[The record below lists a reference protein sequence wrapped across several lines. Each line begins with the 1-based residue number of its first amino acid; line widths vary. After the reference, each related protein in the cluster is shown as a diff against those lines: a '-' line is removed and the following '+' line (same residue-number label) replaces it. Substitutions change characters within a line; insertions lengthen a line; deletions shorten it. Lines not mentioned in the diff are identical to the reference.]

1 MALVILPQ
9 PAAASAR
16 LAPVEARY
24 APLFCFFL
32 LTAACALASLAFA
45 CATPFAA
52 FAVLAAAMLPLQ
64 PALVVVG
71 AAWLVNQAIGFGLQG
86 YPADIHTI
94 MWGLAIGA
102 AAIVAT
108 ATSALVL
115 RTLPRSREPA
125 AFALALIAAYAA
137 YELVLFA
144 VTPFL
149 GGAGAFTAA
158 IVGRLGVLSALWLIG
173 LIVACE
179 ALRLLNSMRWRQLV
193 GAADEHERQR

>member
-1 MALVILPQ
+1 
-9 PAAASAR
+9 
-16 LAPVEARY
+16 
-24 APLFCFFL
+24 L

-45 CATPFAA
+45 FAA

-64 PALVVVG
+64 PALIIVG
-71 AAWLVNQAIGFGLQG
+71 APWLVNQAIGFGLQD

-94 MWGLAIGA
+94 MWGLVIGA
-102 AAIVAT
+102 AALVAT
-108 ATSALVL
+108 APSALVV
-115 RTLPRSREPA
+115 RTLPRTRDPA

-158 IVGRLGVLSALWLIG
+158 IVGRLGFLSALWLIG
-173 LIVACE
+173 LIAVCE
-179 ALRLLNSMRWRQLV
+179 ALRLFNSMRWRQLV
-193 GAADEHERQR
+193 GAADEHERHGESKRLGPPSRVMSPPTLAERRPGSAPVGSWR

>member
-1 MALVILPQ
+1 MALNILPR
-9 PAAASAR
+9 PTAASAR

-24 APLFCFFL
+24 APMFCFSL

-64 PALVVVG
+64 PALLVVG
-71 AAWLVNQAIGFGLQG
+71 AAWLVNQAIGFGLRG
-86 YPADIHTI
+86 YPADTHTI
-94 MWGLAIGA
+94 LWGLAIGA
-102 AAIVAT
+102 AALIAT
-108 ATSALVL
+108 TTSDSVL
-115 RTLPRSREPA
+115 RALPRTRGPA
-125 AFALALIAAYAA
+125 AFGFALIGAYAA

-158 IVGRLGVLSALWLIG
+158 IVGRLGLLSALWLIG
-173 LIVACE
+173 LIAACE
-179 ALRLLNSMRWRQLV
+179 VFRLLNSVRWRQMV
-193 GAADEHERQR
+193 P